1 MSKSFTYKD
10 LNVTFK
16 KHPVTDDLIVSKDSA
31 AIKQAISNLLL
42 TGTRE
47 RFFQPELGSKIP
59 ELLFE
64 PFDFATSGLIKDEI
78 RRVLINY
85 EPRVKIGTINVFPS
99 YDANGYDVDM
109 TVKILGREDEIIGLD
124 VFLERTR

>member
-1 MSKSFTYKD
+1 MPQSFTYKD

-42 TGTRE
+42 TGTGE

-59 ELLFE
+59 RLLFE
-64 PFDFATSGLIKDEI
+64 PFDFASSALIKDEI
-78 RRVLINY
+78 NRVLVNY
-85 EPRVKIGTINVFPS
+85 EPRIKIDRIDVFPN

-109 TVKILGREDEIIGLD
+109 TIIILGREDEIIGID

>member
-85 EPRVKIGTINVFPS
+85 EPRVKIGTINVFPN

-109 TVKILGREDEIIGLD
+109 TVKILGRGDEIIGLD

>member
-1 MSKSFTYKD
+1 MATSFTYKD
-10 LNVTFK
+10 LNITFK
-16 KHPVTDDLIVSKDSA
+16 KHPVTDDLIVSKDSN

-42 TGTRE
+42 TNVGE

-59 ELLFE
+59 GLLFE
-64 PFDFATSGLIKDEI
+64 PFDFATVGLIDDEI

-85 EPRVKIGTINVFPS
+85 EPRVILDELIVFPN
-99 YDANGYDVDM
+99 YDTNGYDVDM
-109 TVKILGREDEIIGLD
+109 LVRIIGREDDPISLE